1 MGQQNQL
8 RRRIAGCALEL
19 FDRQGFA
26 ATSVDQIA
34 AAAGVSRRTFFRH
47 FPRKESV
54 ILFEQELYRTNWR
67 ERLADRPPNAS
78 TFDLFVTGAR
88 QVILWAARDRARRD
102 LRARMIRS
110 TPALASVERDAD
122 AEIAQMF
129 ADAYGAELGGR
140 PQDRVRASIVG
151 AALIAAINAVDAEC
165 LDPESAVELFDKAVR
180 GIVNGGD
187 AISDSSVVVVLRAP
201 SSLSNEDIIA
211 RLERS

>member
-1 MGQQNQL
+1 MSQQNQL

-19 FDRQGFA
+19 FDRHGFA
-26 ATSVDQIA
+26 ETTVDQIA

-54 ILFEQELYRTNWR
+54 ILFEQELYRTNWQ
-67 ERLADRPPNAS
+67 ERLADRPPNVS
-78 TFDLFVTGAR
+78 TLDLFVTGAR
-88 QVILWAARDRARRD
+88 KVILWAARDRARRD

-122 AEIAQMF
+122 AEIARMF

-151 AALIAAINAVDAEC
+151 AALIAAINGVDAEC
-165 LDPESAVELFDKAVR
+165 LDPESAVDLFDEAVR
-180 GIVNGGD
+180 SIVNGGD
-187 AISDSSVVVVLRAP
+187 AGSESSVVVVLRAP
-201 SSLSNEDIIA
+201 SSLSNEDIVE
-211 RLERS
+211 RLGRP